1 MSILYAISIVYIAA
15 EYDGPGFC
23 TPIGVGG
30 KCHHLDARIH
40 HHGFIISIL
49 YNKFQNIPENVVKH
63 ERQLAYK

>member
-1 MSILYAISIVYIAA
+1 MMRRHLNLIMMVWVRVSVCAS
-15 EYDGPGFC
+15 
-23 TPIGVGG
+23 VGG